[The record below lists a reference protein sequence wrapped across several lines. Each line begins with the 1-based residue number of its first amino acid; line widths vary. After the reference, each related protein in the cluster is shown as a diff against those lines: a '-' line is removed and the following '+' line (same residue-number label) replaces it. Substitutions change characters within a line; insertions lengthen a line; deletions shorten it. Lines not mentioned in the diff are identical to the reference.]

1 MDFVVGLP
9 RIVSRQ
15 DAIWV
20 IVDKFSKVSHFILI
34 SMTYSMDKLA
44 ALYIKEIVRL
54 HGVLVFIVSYR
65 YARFILDFG
74 RAYIR
79 LWGQIKV

>member
-20 IVDKFSKVSHFILI
+20 IVDRFSMVAHFHPI

-44 ALYIKEIVRL
+44 AL
-54 HGVLVFIVSYR
+54 
-65 YARFILDFG
+65 
-74 RAYIR
+74 
-79 LWGQIKV
+79 